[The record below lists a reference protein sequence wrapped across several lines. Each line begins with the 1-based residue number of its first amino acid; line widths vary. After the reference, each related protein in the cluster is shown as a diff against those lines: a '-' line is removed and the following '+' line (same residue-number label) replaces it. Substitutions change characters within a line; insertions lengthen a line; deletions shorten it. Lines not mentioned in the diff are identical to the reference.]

1 MRVSAFF
8 SLPFS
13 SRDSLR
19 DSFQDS
25 LTARRLLEAGFL
37 FLFFFVSFFV
47 FHILSRL
54 FLYWFFVCVCV
65 CLRVFCF
72 CLKTG
77 HFFFLFGMFFLEKKK
92 KKKKK
97 IFFFHPPS
105 LCLFS
110 SFPLCPPFRKRN
122 ATLNRHWQTARSL
135 FIYLSHFR
143 PRIYITRLLP
153 FLLFRI
159 CSGPLLLLPLPPSS
173 AAFSSSSPSSSSHS
187 FSSSRALP
195 PGPRPPLP
203 PAPSRLSLIGTI
215 WIKIDSIGDLIH
227 SAESTYQVRE
237 TRRSADQLVV
247 IPIGAGSIW
256 RRPRFHPHRKKWADC
271 VDVIPIGSF
280 RFQKS

>member
-1 MRVSAFF
+1 M
-8 SLPFS
+8 
-13 SRDSLR
+13 
-19 DSFQDS
+19 
-25 LTARRLLEAGFL
+25 
-37 FLFFFVSFFV
+37 
-47 FHILSRL
+47 
-54 FLYWFFVCVCV
+54 
-65 CLRVFCF
+65 
-72 CLKTG
+72 
-77 HFFFLFGMFFLEKKK
+77 
-92 KKKKK
+92 
-97 IFFFHPPS
+97 
-105 LCLFS
+105 FS

-280 RFQKS
+280 RFQKY